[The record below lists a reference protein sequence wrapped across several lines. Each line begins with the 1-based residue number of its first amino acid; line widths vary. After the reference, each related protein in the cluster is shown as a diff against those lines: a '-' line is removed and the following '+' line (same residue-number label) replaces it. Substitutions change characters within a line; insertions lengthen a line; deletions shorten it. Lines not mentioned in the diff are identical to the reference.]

1 MKIVEMLLN
10 YLDFLKILIFV
21 SFLLISFYSSVLLY
35 EPILHNEKSIYI
47 PFFIKNLDIE
57 KKKDS
62 NKSNINKNKV
72 RIEIKGFYLN
82 EIKQNS
88 SIFSLSEQ
96 TENISQLSE
105 KINLKNNLNDKN
117 DELSKMF
124 IESMSS
130 LNSWKT
136 NEIENELFQEIN
148 WNIEKR
154 ENQESLVSQ
163 YVFPK
168 CNIND
173 NISSSSISLSPSF
186 LNSNSEIKENEEKE
200 LSSYKLGICRTF
212 GKLEENK
219 IKSNIVKEI
228 NEKIFKVYS
237 DGNPYLIKEKCRK
250 ETIPNNFYEI
260 YEKNKQIGY
269 DILGFSGKKLKMN
282 YLQSQKVERI
292 KCETNMTFLG
302 IVIYKIINEQNDSM
316 LLIKGV

>member
-10 YLDFLKILIFV
+10 YLDFLKILIFIVILLIFV

-35 EPILHNEKSIYI
+35 EPILNNEKSIYI

-136 NEIENELFQEIN
+136 NEIENE
-148 WNIEKR
+148 
-154 ENQESLVSQ
+154 
-163 YVFPK
+163 
-168 CNIND
+168 
-173 NISSSSISLSPSF
+173 
-186 LNSNSEIKENEEKE
+186 
-200 LSSYKLGICRTF
+200 
-212 GKLEENK
+212 
-219 IKSNIVKEI
+219 
-228 NEKIFKVYS
+228 
-237 DGNPYLIKEKCRK
+237 
-250 ETIPNNFYEI
+250 
-260 YEKNKQIGY
+260 
-269 DILGFSGKKLKMN
+269 
-282 YLQSQKVERI
+282 
-292 KCETNMTFLG
+292 
-302 IVIYKIINEQNDSM
+302 
-316 LLIKGV
+316 

>member
-10 YLDFLKILIFV
+10 YLDFLKILIFIVILLIFV

-136 NEIENELFQEIN
+136 NEIENE
-148 WNIEKR
+148 
-154 ENQESLVSQ
+154 
-163 YVFPK
+163 
-168 CNIND
+168 
-173 NISSSSISLSPSF
+173 
-186 LNSNSEIKENEEKE
+186 
-200 LSSYKLGICRTF
+200 
-212 GKLEENK
+212 
-219 IKSNIVKEI
+219 
-228 NEKIFKVYS
+228 
-237 DGNPYLIKEKCRK
+237 
-250 ETIPNNFYEI
+250 
-260 YEKNKQIGY
+260 
-269 DILGFSGKKLKMN
+269 
-282 YLQSQKVERI
+282 
-292 KCETNMTFLG
+292 
-302 IVIYKIINEQNDSM
+302 
-316 LLIKGV
+316 